1 MSNFKTSTID
11 PSVNDEAADLARC
24 GILQRADQRRSDVAP
39 FDGTPVQFR
48 VTVNTVSWNERRGYM
63 RDGEWITMSPA
74 QAKTVTEALLAEVF
88 EFNVSPSKDGADAVT
103 MLDVSDAL
111 NAELRERLT
120 TLAPAC
126 EECDWR
132 MTASQYFKECV
143 EYRQTFMNGGFW
155 VPVHI

>member
-11 PSVNDEAADLARC
+11 PSVHDEAADLARF
-24 GILQRADQRRSDVAP
+24 GALQRADQRRSEVAP

-48 VTVNTVSWNERRGYM
+48 VTVNTVSWNEGRGYM

-74 QAKTVTEALLAEVF
+74 EAEAVTEALLDEAF
-88 EFNVSPSKDGADAVT
+88 EFNVSPSIQDADAIT

-111 NAELRERLT
+111 NVELSQRLL
-120 TLAPAC
+120 TLSPAS
-126 EECDWR
+126 EQCDWR
-132 MTASQYFKECV
+132 MTASQYFQHCV